1 MKYSTLLAAAGVVSL
16 AAAAAFDVAWAADAP
31 KTQTICLDSA
41 GHQRP
46 ATCHGYGG
54 GSRLASQDDVCTCPG
69 AAQIVKAPT
78 CGPNETPPPEGAA
91 YEDARLKAITH
102 GSLEGATY
110 QGKPMCVN
118 PSIRNYY

>member
-1 MKYSTLLAAAGVVSL
+1 MKSSTLLAAAAVASL
-16 AAAAAFDVAWAADAP
+16 AMTAVSIDAARAADGP
-31 KTQTICLDSA
+31 KTRTICLDTG

-54 GSRLASQDDVCTCPG
+54 GSRLAAQDDVCTCPG
-69 AAQIVKAPT
+69 AAQMVKAPT
-78 CGPNETPPPEGAA
+78 CGPGETPPAEGAA

-110 QGKPMCVN
+110 EGKPMCVAPAN
-118 PSIRNYY
+118 RNY